1 MSYRLDRLS
10 VLLIDDNRH
19 MLSLLSEILR
29 GLRIRDITMLTNA
42 ADAFKEMQ
50 ITPVDVVFID
60 HAMSPISGIEFTNM
74 IRTSK
79 DSPDRFVPVIM
90 VSGYSDTETVM
101 EARDNGVTEFLA
113 KPIAADG
120 IYARILAVLERPRP
134 FIRSK
139 TFFGPDRRRRRID
152 YSGEERRK
160 LNLEEGAQD
169 GAEMIPAPAPSFH

>member
-10 VLLIDDNRH
+10 VMMIDDNRH

-29 GLRIRDITMLTNA
+29 GLRIRDISVLTNA

-50 ITPVDVVFID
+50 ITPVDVVFVD
-60 HAMSPISGIEFTNM
+60 QAMSPISGVEFSSM
-74 IRTSK
+74 LRTSK
-79 DSPDRFVPVIM
+79 DSPDRFVPIIM
-90 VSGYSDTETVM
+90 VTGYSDTETVM
-101 EARDNGVTEFLA
+101 EARDAGVTEFLA

-120 IYARILAVLERPRP
+120 IYARLLAVLERPRP

-139 TFFGPDRRRRRID
+139 NFFGPDRRRRKQA
-152 YSGEERRK
+152 YTGEERRK

-169 GAEMIPAPAPSFH
+169 GVEMIPAIAPSLG